1 MKKSRKTLFFLIP
14 FFLHKV
20 LILFKKHEFKTD
32 IYKRFYTKNV
42 LKTALKN
49 DPFKKKWHE
58 KEPTNT
64 TSLVN
69 QKISL
74 KEISLCIIDC
84 INPELSIKAIKK
96 SQHFCDFENTLFF
109 TDQNLKPSD
118 YFDVVP
124 ISSLNSIKAYSHF
137 ILKKLHQYIQ
147 TSHVLIIQW
156 DGFVIDPNAWRETFR
171 TVDYIGAKWEWRHDG
186 NNVGNGGFS
195 LRSKRLLSTTAKD
208 SFKFIE
214 NEAEDH
220 QLCRTYKHELMRN
233 HGIKFAD
240 ETMADQ
246 FSYERSMPNIPTF
259 GFHGLFNFWRH
270 HSDEEMINIISQLT
284 KKNYQSR
291 EFIELL
297 IEYFLLRKFNL
308 LKLMINQIKQVQTK
322 EEFRSHLFKITNDKK
337 FSLFL
342 TDLCESL

>member
-1 MKKSRKTLFFLIP
+1 MKKNIKMLFSLIP
-14 FFLHKV
+14 FVLNKV

-58 KEPTNT
+58 KETTKP
-64 TSLVN
+64 TSLEN

-74 KEISLCIIDC
+74 KEITLCVIDC
-84 INPELSIKAIKK
+84 INPTLSIKAIKK
-96 SQHFCDFENTLFF
+96 SQHVCDFENTLFF
-109 TDQNLKPSD
+109 TDQKLKPSD
-118 YFDVVP
+118 HFDVIP
-124 ISSLNSIKAYSHF
+124 ISSLKSINAYSHF
-137 ILKKLHQYIQ
+137 IFKKLHQYIQ

-156 DGFVIDPNAWRETFR
+156 DGFVIHPSAWSDAFR

-195 LRSKRLLSTTAKD
+195 LRSKSLLSATAKD
-208 SFKFIE
+208 TFKFIE

-220 QLCRTYKHELMRN
+220 QICRIFKQNLIEN

-240 ETMADQ
+240 EKMADT
-246 FSYERSMPNIPTF
+246 FSYERSMPNNPTF

-270 HSDEEMINIISQLT
+270 HGDEEMIDILSQLT
-284 KKNYQSR
+284 ERNHQSR

-297 IEYFLLRKFNL
+297 IEYFLLRKFNI
-308 LKLMINQIKQVQTK
+308 LKVMVHQIKQIQTK